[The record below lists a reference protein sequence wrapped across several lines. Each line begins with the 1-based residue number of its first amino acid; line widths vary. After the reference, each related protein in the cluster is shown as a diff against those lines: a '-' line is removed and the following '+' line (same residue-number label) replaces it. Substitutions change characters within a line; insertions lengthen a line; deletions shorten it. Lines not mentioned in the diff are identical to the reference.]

1 MEPVDA
7 TRRRI
12 LQGGVASAAALILG
26 FRVSESSALRS
37 RRDSAPDV
45 FQPHAYLRITAEGK
59 VVAIVGPSEMG
70 QGIYTALAMILAD
83 ELDADWNMVSAEAAP
98 ADPAYGNPFFQ
109 GVQATLA
116 STSVAVFYDST
127 RQAAAAARMMLTAA
141 AAARWGVPEHLCR
154 TSEGVVLG
162 PGDLRLGFGDL
173 VRDAA
178 RLAPPPKG
186 AVKLKDPADF
196 RIVGRSKPRLEG
208 QAKVTGQPI
217 YGLDVDR
224 PGMLTAMVARKPLP
238 GAKLKSYRRGAALG
252 VPGVKDV
259 VEVPSGVAVLAE
271 HYWAAL
277 QARDKLAVEWDLSG
291 AGDLLSSEGIEN
303 RYRSM
308 SLEPGLVA
316 ASRGDAVSVIAGA
329 PDAIEAEYVLP
340 YVAHAPMEPL
350 NCTIHETAD
359 GCDVW
364 VGTQYQS
371 LDKKVVAQALEL
383 PHERVRIHTLYLG
396 GGFGRR
402 GSPDSDVVAETAQ
415 IAKAARHLGV
425 PIRNVW
431 AREDDLRGGF
441 YRPMALNRLRA
452 VLGADGY
459 PTAWAHTIVA
469 RSPCRGTEF
478 GFLVVNDIDET
489 NVAGAK
495 DLPYGIP
502 NLQVELHSPS
512 HGATVQWMRAVG
524 NSNTCFAVESFIDE
538 LAHRAGRDPVE
549 YRRRL
554 LADNPANRRL
564 LTVLDSAAQAA
575 DWGRTLP
582 PRVGLGV
589 ALQDYWG
596 SKAAQ
601 IAEVEISGE
610 TVRVRRVTC
619 AIDCGRIINP
629 DGVKAQVEGAIQFAL
644 CAALYGE
651 ITLEN
656 GVALQSN
663 FDDYPLL
670 RFDAAP
676 QIEVILVPS
685 TEAPSGVGETAVPHV
700 APAVFNAVF
709 AASGRRIRRLPLSR
723 SGLRVE

>member
-1 MEPVDA
+1 MDSVDHA
-7 TRRRI
+7 RRSV
-12 LQGGVASAAALILG
+12 LQGGVAATVAFVLG
-26 FRVSESSALRS
+26 FRVSESSPLRS
-37 RRDSAPDV
+37 LRSGDGGA
-45 FQPHAYLRITAEGK
+45 FQPNAFLRITGDGR

-141 AAARWGVPEHLCR
+141 AAARWGVPADACR
-154 TSEGVVLG
+154 TTAGMVIG

-178 RLAPPPKG
+178 ALDPPPRG
-186 AVKLKDPADF
+186 AVKLREPEEF
-196 RIVGRSKPRLEG
+196 RIIGRSQPRLEG
-208 QAKVTGQPI
+208 RAKVTGQPI
-217 YGLDVDR
+217 YGLDVDH
-224 PGMLTAMVARKPLP
+224 PGMLTAMVSRKPLP
-238 GAKLKSYRRGAALG
+238 GAKLKTYRRGEALG
-252 VPGVKDV
+252 VPGVKAV

-277 QARDKLAVEWDLSG
+277 QGREALQVEWDLRD
-291 AGDLLSSEGIEN
+291 AGVLYSSDALEAA
-303 RYRSM
+303 YRSR
-308 SLEPGLVA
+308 SLQPGVVA
-316 ASRGDAVSVIAGA
+316 ASRGDAAAVIAA
-329 PDAIEAEYVLP
+329 ASDAIEVEYFLP
-340 YVAHAPMEPL
+340 YAAHTPMEPL

-371 LDKKVVAQALEL
+371 LDQKVVASVLALA
-383 PHERVRIHTLYLG
+383 PERVRIHTMYLG

-402 GSPDSDVVAETAQ
+402 GSPDADVVAETAQ
-415 IAKAARHLGV
+415 IVKAARALRV
-425 PIRNVW
+425 PVRNVW
-431 AREDDLRGGF
+431 AREDDIRGGF
-441 YRPMALNRLRA
+441 YRPMALNRMRA

-478 GFLVVNDIDET
+478 GFLVVNDVDET

-495 DLPYGIP
+495 DLPYGVE
-502 NLQVELHSPS
+502 NLHVDLHSPS
-512 HGATVQWMRAVG
+512 EGATVLWMRAVG

-538 LAHRAGRDPVE
+538 LAHRASRDPVE

-554 LADNPANRRL
+554 LARNPANRRL
-564 LTVLDSAAQAA
+564 LEVLEVAARAA
-575 DWGRTLP
+575 GWGRVLP
-582 PRVGLGV
+582 PGRGLGV
-589 ALQDYWG
+589 AIQDYWG

-601 IAEVEISGE
+601 VAEVEIVGDS
-610 TVRVRRVTC
+610 VRVLRVTC

-629 DGVKAQVEGAIQFAL
+629 DGVKAQVEGAIVFAL
-644 CAALYGE
+644 SAALYGE
-651 ITLEN
+651 ITLEK
-656 GVALQSN
+656 GVAKQSN

-670 RFDAAP
+670 RFDSTP
-676 QIEVILVPS
+676 EIDVHLVPS

-700 APAVFNAVF
+700 APAVCNAVF
-709 AASGRRIRRLPLSR
+709 AASGRRLRRLPLVR
-723 SGLRVE
+723 SGLGA